1 MMAAEDRK
9 VMIRLFLDEVFNK
22 KNLAVADEILSP
34 NYIFHAA
41 TGSQLVGPTAWKQF
55 ISETHNAFPDI
66 NCNMENI
73 ACDGDIL
80 AVRVSLT
87 GTHTGLF
94 RGIPATGKKVAIQEA
109 AFFRFEGDKPV
120 EQWQFLNQ
128 LILFTQLGII
138 PPIPKPGD

>member
-1 MMAAEDRK
+1 MSTEERK
-9 VMIRLFLDEVFNK
+9 AMIRRFLDEAFNK
-22 KNLAVADEILSP
+22 RNLAIADEILSS

-41 TGSQLVGPTAWKQF
+41 TGSQLNGPTAWKQF

-66 NCNMENI
+66 NCNVENI

-109 AFFRFEGDKPV
+109 TFFRFEGDKPV

-128 LILFTQLGII
+128 LVLLNQLGVT
-138 PPIPKPGD
+138 PPLVKSGG